1 MNKIEF
7 WQKKSC
13 RAGAVCNP
21 QVVCEDFIVFVLTML
36 TINSIK
42 SANYAGFT
50 IIVLLR
56 QQ

>member
-13 RAGAVCNP
+13 RAGAVCKQ
-21 QVVCEDFIVFVLTML
+21 QVICEDLIVSVLTMF